1 MVHVFSLPYCVLPLN
16 EFHESVFFP
25 VWHSEILLQAL
36 IGFIFSIS
44 FLYFLIAFFL
54 CVCTSGSSPFSL
66 FIVFISNI
74 IYFPIFTHH
83 LLCPSTFKLCL
94 FCYLPLHC
102 AKISTYENKGLLLQ
116 TTIDF
121 MYTEKKLHFLHRRQ
135 VLFSV
140 TVKQYYNVIAQHHLN
155 LLNDKP

>member
-16 EFHESVFFP
+16 DFHESVFFP
-25 VWHSEILLQAL
+25 VWHNEILLQTL

-44 FLYFLIAFFL
+44 FLYFLIAFLFYFFFL
-54 CVCTSGSSPFSL
+54 VCVYTSGSSPFSL
-66 FIVFISNI
+66 FIVFVSNI

-83 LLCPSTFKLCL
+83 LLCLSTFKLCL

-116 TTIDF
+116 TTIDL

-135 VLFSV
+135 APFSV
-140 TVKQYYNVIAQHHLN
+140 TVK
-155 LLNDKP
+155 